1 MAQWIAQEGLSLD
14 VCSAGELAVAR
25 SVLFPAGRII
35 LHGNAKTP
43 EDLHAAFRYGVG
55 RVVVDS
61 IPEIVRLATQSLAPQ
76 RVLIRVT
83 PGVDAHAHPAVA
95 TGTEDQKFGFSL
107 SSGAAADAVH
117 RVLDHPE
124 LKLAGLHCHL
134 GSQLTDLAAYEAAAR
149 KLIGLMAAVRDS
161 TGVAM
166 AELNLGGGHVARNDL
181 VRGDDAPVAERELD
195 GTASVVPS
203 ALRRWATVS
212 LRALRSVSAWALPRP
227 SATASAKLANSTVAH
242 SQRVTR
248 PTNTLGPAANSTVVM
263 TEPTSTRNMT
273 GMRIIDRGLSLTSAC
288 HTAGRKIAGSSRA
301 AAGRTRTLGGLVS
314 SGSTGSTGAVTA
326 GSPGRRAGRYQAAHR
341 RTRPPCRG
349 QNRGRSAGRAPGS
362 GRSRARNTPP

>member
-1 MAQWIAQEGLSLD
+1 MTGLAANLWPRSAHLEHDGEISVGGPRLSALAAAYGTPVLVDDEDGVRYRCRSYRAAFPGGEIAYAGKAFLCRAMAQWIAQEGLSLD
-14 VCSAGELAVAR
+14 VCSAGELAVAQ

-83 PGVDAHAHPAVA
+83 PGVDAPAHPAVA
-95 TGTEDQKFGFSL
+95 TGIEDQKFGFSL

-161 TGVAM
+161 TGVVM
-166 AELNLGGGHVARNDL
+166 AELNLGGGHAVPYVAGEADFDL
-181 VRGDDAPVAERELD
+181 AAHLPSSRRVRGTGFRCP
-195 GTASVVPS
+195 ASRSSPAGPS
-203 ALRRWATVS
+203 
-212 LRALRSVSAWALPRP
+212 
-227 SATASAKLANSTVAH
+227 
-242 SQRVTR
+242 
-248 PTNTLGPAANSTVVM
+248 
-263 TEPTSTRNMT
+263 
-273 GMRIIDRGLSLTSAC
+273 
-288 HTAGRKIAGSSRA
+288 
-301 AAGRTRTLGGLVS
+301 
-314 SGSTGSTGAVTA
+314 
-326 GSPGRRAGRYQAAHR
+326 
-341 RTRPPCRG
+341 
-349 QNRGRSAGRAPGS
+349 
-362 GRSRARNTPP
+362 